1 MPTATINRWLGILAL
16 LLCCAIVFVWIPL
29 DVETGIIEKV
39 RRQVRLGDAFAPTLA
54 ALLIGLGGVLLL
66 LQQQIRN
73 PKNSDSSDNVKP
85 TSSTNSGSVSTNGS
99 IAKKPG
105 QSVRLLQRSDFLHAL
120 IILLLASL
128 SILLMRYVGPM
139 VLYLFDVEAE
149 YRLLRDTAP
158 WKYIGFTVG
167 AIFMIV
173 TLIAYTEKRI
183 KPVHFFVAIVV
194 VLLLIVFYDLPFD
207 DLLLPPN
214 GDV

>member
-85 TSSTNSGSVSTNGS
+85 ISSTNSGFVSTNGS